1 MDQYYVLNL
10 WEPATPS
17 FCSFAK
23 PYVGSKQDILTVATQ
38 LADDD
43 PGSET
48 VRAIQDYFTGNHS
61 ATHHIAYQEMPVLT
75 PIRVLA
81 SSRMDL
87 PMKTWEHLNVYE
99 CPYRMRFEA
108 AEVFQIVI
116 CYEGRYHRCVK
127 SRFQNLCYDGINDD
141 WHPVGTM
148 FFGNGCV
155 MRVCETAHQTR
166 LVENI
171 LYVQEESAEDS
182 EMLIQKLEIPAEVI
196 FERICDEIFGD
207 GWATSRAH
215 KNPNFPSYS
224 YSIIMGE
231 ADEIWNKPRVKILT
245 LSLQVRS
252 IQWRSSSSFM
262 NMRKY
267 LFWLHSKHPKKV
279 KKAWAKPPAWGL
291 NPLLCLN
298 FRKYLFW
305 CNSPKPRTD
314 VRGFMLLIRCVL
326 RSRGSWAK
334 YQMLWCVWLDA
345 CIHAYKYYDSHKQ

>member
-1 MDQYYVLNL
+1 MDQYYVLKL

-38 LADDD
+38 LAEDD

-75 PIRVLA
+75 PVRVLA

-99 CPYRMRFEA
+99 CPYRMSFDA

-116 CYEGRYHRCVK
+116 SYEGRYHRCVK

-171 LYVQEESAEDS
+171 LYVQEESAEDG
-182 EMLIQKLEIPAEVI
+182 EMLIQKLEIPTEVI
-196 FERICDEIFGD
+196 FDRICDEIFGD
-207 GWATSRAH
+207 G
-215 KNPNFPSYS
+215 
-224 YSIIMGE
+224 
-231 ADEIWNKPRVKILT
+231 
-245 LSLQVRS
+245 
-252 IQWRSSSSFM
+252 
-262 NMRKY
+262 
-267 LFWLHSKHPKKV
+267 
-279 KKAWAKPPAWGL
+279 
-291 NPLLCLN
+291 
-298 FRKYLFW
+298 
-305 CNSPKPRTD
+305 
-314 VRGFMLLIRCVL
+314 
-326 RSRGSWAK
+326 
-334 YQMLWCVWLDA
+334 
-345 CIHAYKYYDSHKQ
+345 